1 MRLFSTLAG
10 LALAL
15 LLAAPDALAQTG
27 TITGRVTHAETG
39 DLLPGASIRID
50 GTQLGAATD
59 AFGKFNVRGVPAGA
73 VTLVASFVGFE
84 TAEIATTAEAGE
96 TVYVEVVLAP
106 NPDQIGEVVI
116 RSEKFVRNLQDTQTS
131 VAVVGME
138 QLEAIPVRDWEDAT
152 RQVGNVSTSGNGVFT
167 IRGVP
172 NTGVGGGSGPTAA
185 LYVDGVQQGRFGTF
199 RTIRGAWDLEA
210 IEVFR
215 GPQST
220 LSGRNSLAGAIYL
233 RSAAPSFEY
242 GAAARV
248 RGGSNEALEGA
259 FMVTGPII
267 ADQLAF
273 RVSGESGTEDRDFT
287 YVNVTSDDDDFAT
300 TTQLDQRNLKA
311 RLLFTPTALPGLSVL
326 AGYTRAFDRP
336 GVSNV
341 TATPDDDGE
350 LDFSARENL
359 GPFAFFEETT
369 FDTANLEASY
379 DLTPNLALTAQT
391 GFTAMDYAIDGLRF
405 QTNDPE
411 VFRPVAQRSNTD
423 ETTFTQELRLNF
435 ETDRTRAVFGGYY
448 GRFDTDR
455 IRNDNGDVFFLAR
468 PQIEVLAGGPV
479 PQFSILY
486 DAVANDITETDNI
499 AVFGEVNQE
508 VIDGLTLTAGLRYD
522 NESFTSRNDVEPATV
537 TFEGTP
543 PPLAPFEPTIAQLI
557 IDAVAAEDEVSETT
571 FDAWL
576 PKVGVVYDL
585 TPDMSLGATV
595 QRGYRAGGVFFVL
608 GGRLNEYDPEYTWN
622 YELSYRS
629 RWLGG
634 RLIANAN
641 VFYTDWRDQQVS
653 VPIEDAPTFFETINA
668 GASTLYG
675 GELELRAIPARGLT
689 LYGSLGLTE
698 SQFDEFVRPENV
710 RDQRNGELVLVERD
724 LAGLQFPGAPET
736 TVAVGAIFDPGSGPF
751 GALNVN
757 YVGENFTNVG
767 SLPSDQEIIENPAAA
782 TDEPGVVRLGDLDND
797 PRLRA
802 GDYVSVDAQLGYT
815 LGLQGTEVR
824 VTGFARNLLDIVA
837 TDRRFINIQGGVD
850 GQIIQPRVIGLSLDV
865 EI

>member
-1 MRLFSTLAG
+1 M
-10 LALAL
+10 
-15 LLAAPDALAQTG
+15 
-27 TITGRVTHAETG
+27 
-39 DLLPGASIRID
+39 
-50 GTQLGAATD
+50 
-59 AFGKFNVRGVPAGA
+59 
-73 VTLVASFVGFE
+73 
-84 TAEIATTAEAGE
+84 
-96 TVYVEVVLAP
+96 
-106 NPDQIGEVVI
+106 
-116 RSEKFVRNLQDTQTS
+116 
-131 VAVVGME
+131 
-138 QLEAIPVRDWEDAT
+138 
-152 RQVGNVSTSGNGVFT
+152 STSGNGVFT
-167 IRGVP
+167 IRGIP
-172 NTGVGGGSGPTAA
+172 NTGIGGGSGPTAA
-185 LYVDGVQQGRFGTF
+185 LYVDGIQQGRFGTF

-220 LSGRNSLAGAIYL
+220 LSGRNSLAGAVYL

-248 RGGSNEALEGA
+248 RGGSNDALEGA

-287 YVNVTSDDDDFAT
+287 YVNVTSDEDDFAT

-311 RLLFTPTALPGLSVL
+311 RLLFTPTAVPGLSVL

-336 GVSNV
+336 GVANV
-341 TATPDDDGE
+341 TATADADGE
-350 LDFSARENL
+350 LDFSARQNL

-369 FDTANLEASY
+369 FDAANVEATY
-379 DLTPNLALTAQT
+379 DLAPSLALTAQT

-405 QTNDPE
+405 QTDDPT
-411 VFRPVAQRSNTD
+411 VFVPVAQRSNTD

-455 IRNDNGDVFFLAR
+455 VRNDNGDVFFLAR
-468 PQIEVLAGGPV
+468 PQIEVLLGGPV
-479 PQFSILY
+479 PQFGILY
-486 DAVANDITETDNI
+486 DAVANDITETDNY

-508 VIDGLTLTAGLRYD
+508 IVDGLTLTAGLRYD
-522 NESFTSRNDVEPATV
+522 NESFTSRNDVQPATV

-557 IDAVAAEDEVSETT
+557 IDAVAAEDEAIETT

-576 PKVGVVYDL
+576 PKVGVTYDL
-585 TPDMSLGATV
+585 TPDMSVGATV
-595 QRGYRAGGVFFVL
+595 QRGYRAGGVFFIL
-608 GGRLNEYDPEYTWN
+608 GSENSQFDPEYTWN
-622 YELSYRS
+622 YELAYRS

-641 VFYTDWRDQQVS
+641 VFYTDWTNQQVS
-653 VPIEDAPTFFETINA
+653 VPVEDAPTFFETINA

-689 LYGSLGLTE
+689 VYSSLGLTD
-698 SQFDEFVRPENV
+698 SRFDEFVRPENV
-710 RDQRNGELVLVERD
+710 RDQRTGALVRVERD
-724 LAGLQFPGAPET
+724 LAGISFPGAPET
-736 TVAVGAIFDPGSGPF
+736 TLAFGAIFDPGSGPF
-751 GALNVN
+751 GAVNVN
-757 YVGENFTNVG
+757 YVGENFTVVG

-782 TDEPGVVRLGDLDND
+782 TDEPGVFRLGDLDND

-802 GDYVSVDAQLGYT
+802 GDYVSIDAQLGYT
-815 LGLQGTEVR
+815 LSLQGTAVR
-824 VTGFARNLLDIVA
+824 VTGFARNLLDVDA
-837 TDRRFINIQGGVD
+837 TDRRFINVLGGV
-850 GQIIQPRVIGLSLDV
+850 
-865 EI
+865 